1 MGSVGQQIVLLCQ
14 GGGIRGRKLPD
25 LIEREAEGKE
35 AEQGGVCPVQ
45 ACSPVSV
52 KADWHLAH

>member
-1 MGSVGQQIVLLCQ
+1 MGGVGQQIVLLCQ
-14 GGGIRGRKLPD
+14 GGGIRGRNLPG
-25 LIEREAEGKE
+25 LIWRGVGGGKAGREGA
-35 AEQGGVCPVQ
+35 APVQ